1 MLNKRGKNMSGNYTT
16 TITIQY
22 KDTND
27 PLDLT
32 FNNDKA
38 ARTVFHYAVSDN
50 GLENVSIRKEWH

>member
-1 MLNKRGKNMSGNYTT
+1 MSENYTT

-27 PLDLT
+27 TLDLT
-32 FNNDKA
+32 FNNDKD
-38 ARTVFHYAVSDN
+38 ARTGFHYAVSDN